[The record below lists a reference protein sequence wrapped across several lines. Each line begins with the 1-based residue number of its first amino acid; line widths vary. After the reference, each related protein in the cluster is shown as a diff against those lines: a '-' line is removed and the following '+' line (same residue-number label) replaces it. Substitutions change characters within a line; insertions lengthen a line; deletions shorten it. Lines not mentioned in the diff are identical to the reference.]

1 AAQRDAAIDGL
12 RKILVRDRIWQVRA
26 AACENLAK
34 LRCKAAIAALIDG
47 YAAELGR
54 KKDPWAMDMRI
65 HRALEG
71 LTGQRILPGSAKPWQ
86 AFWAKEGASMRRL
99 AAGQGPPADADES
112 GRYGR
117 FFSID
122 LESDRVLFVV
132 DFSGSM
138 EEPITLRSST
148 TVTKAGT
155 STTKAKLVVEELK
168 RIVMSLPDGSHFN

>member
-1 AAQRDAAIDGL
+1 FLRMLGDRDDKVRIAAANAIGTALGPNTDETRQREIPAEVAAQRDAAIDGL

-26 AACENLAK
+26 AACEILAK

-86 AFWAKEGASMRRL
+86 AFWAKEGASMRLL
-99 AAGQGPPADADES
+99 A
-112 GRYGR
+112 
-117 FFSID
+117 
-122 LESDRVLFVV
+122 
-132 DFSGSM
+132 
-138 EEPITLRSST
+138 
-148 TVTKAGT
+148 
-155 STTKAKLVVEELK
+155 
-168 RIVMSLPDGSHFN
+168 